1 MQRSGSSPSRLYCSS
16 LFCECPKFCDLAKQ
30 RRKIF
35 WGVSEVGKN
44 DFSLYFCW
52 RCVVFLVLYYSSAAI
67 ARLCFDPDPDS
78 HYTGLQSDEL
88 MSDLVNLFTAS
99 KGGRTLWE
107 RLKTRMGSGR
117 RSRRNDRKVMER
129 VFTPKDAVRLILDLE
144 MPKNRCSTCPTCI
157 PWCVACMQGVFNRM
171 RDAFKCAVEHI

>member
-1 MQRSGSSPSRLYCSS
+1 
-16 LFCECPKFCDLAKQ
+16 
-30 RRKIF
+30 
-35 WGVSEVGKN
+35 
-44 DFSLYFCW
+44 
-52 RCVVFLVLYYSSAAI
+52 
-67 ARLCFDPDPDS
+67 
-78 HYTGLQSDEL
+78 

-144 MPKNRCSTCPTCI
+144 MHH
-157 PWCVACMQGVFNRM
+157 G
-171 RDAFKCAVEHI
+171 

>member
-1 MQRSGSSPSRLYCSS
+1 MQRSGSSPSRLYYSS

-67 ARLCFDPDPDS
+67 AR
-78 HYTGLQSDEL
+78 
-88 MSDLVNLFTAS
+88 
-99 KGGRTLWE
+99 
-107 RLKTRMGSGR
+107 RLGSG
-117 RSRRNDRKVMER
+117 SSSVMCSWDKKVGETTESP
-129 VFTPKDAVRLILDLE
+129 VDGQEQPKIYEIRDHTLEVLMQPCVLELHAVRVVRTPHGDERQLNLKVRVMFGQKEVMADVLVDTGPQVSLMRNVLFPE
-144 MPKNRCSTCPTCI
+144 TCLKSS
-157 PWCVACMQGVFNRM
+157 
-171 RDAFKCAVEHI
+171 D

>member
-1 MQRSGSSPSRLYCSS
+1 
-16 LFCECPKFCDLAKQ
+16 
-30 RRKIF
+30 
-35 WGVSEVGKN
+35 
-44 DFSLYFCW
+44 
-52 RCVVFLVLYYSSAAI
+52 
-67 ARLCFDPDPDS
+67 
-78 HYTGLQSDEL
+78 

-171 RDAFKCAVEHI
+171 RDAFKCAVEQI